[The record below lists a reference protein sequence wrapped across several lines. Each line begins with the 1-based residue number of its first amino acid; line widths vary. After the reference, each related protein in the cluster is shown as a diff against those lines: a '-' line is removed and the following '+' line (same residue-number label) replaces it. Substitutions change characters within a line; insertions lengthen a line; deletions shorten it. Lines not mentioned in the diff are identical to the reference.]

1 MKKFITLLLTGTMLL
16 SMPVLAN
23 DDDNYTGA
31 INQVK
36 SLFNVPEYENFDV
49 TNDGSSMVLNWE
61 NKSNGDYATAYL
73 KNGVVTFFINSDE
86 KNSEKGLS
94 EDQLTKKYN

>member
-36 SLFNVPEYENFDV
+36 SLFNVP
-49 TNDGSSMVLNWE
+49 
-61 NKSNGDYATAYL
+61 
-73 KNGVVTFFINSDE
+73 
-86 KNSEKGLS
+86 
-94 EDQLTKKYN
+94 

>member
-23 DDDNYTGA
+23 DDDYTGA

-36 SLFNVPEYENFDV
+36 VYLMCRNRNLMLPIVRWFQC
-49 TNDGSSMVLNWE
+49 LNWE
-61 NKSNGDYATAYL
+61 IKVNG
-73 KNGVVTFFINSDE
+73 
-86 KNSEKGLS
+86 
-94 EDQLTKKYN
+94 

>member
-23 DDDNYTGA
+23 DDDYTGA

-49 TNDGSSMVLNWE
+49 TNDGGSMVQFNH
-61 NKSNGDYATAYL
+61 
-73 KNGVVTFFINSDE
+73 
-86 KNSEKGLS
+86 
-94 EDQLTKKYN
+94 

>member
-23 DDDNYTGA
+23 DDDYTGA

-49 TNDGSSMVLNWE
+49 TNDGGS
-61 NKSNGDYATAYL
+61 
-73 KNGVVTFFINSDE
+73 
-86 KNSEKGLS
+86 
-94 EDQLTKKYN
+94 TKQ

>member
-23 DDDNYTGA
+23 DDYICA

-36 SLFNVPEYENFDV
+36 SLFNVPEYENFDI
-49 TNDGSSMVLNWE
+49 TNDGGSKMCIRDSL
-61 NKSNGDYATAYL
+61 
-73 KNGVVTFFINSDE
+73 
-86 KNSEKGLS
+86 
-94 EDQLTKKYN
+94 